1 MVSIRCYL
9 IFYFTKEII
18 ILWKYENNIFI
29 IILLRKIFTRKIA
42 KILVNFSYKSHI
54 NGFYI
59 YIIKKYIFCILFN
72 KIEID
77 FSICEIRN
85 QNIYKKINKW
95 YNLFVCKGIH
105 VIIK

>member
-9 IFYFTKEII
+9 ISYFTKEII
-18 ILWKYENNIFI
+18 RLWKYENNIFI
-29 IILLRKIFTRKIA
+29 ILFLRKIFTRKIA

-59 YIIKKYIFCILFN
+59 YIIKKYIFFIWFL

-77 FSICEIRN
+77 CSDCKVRN
-85 QNIYKKINKW
+85 
-95 YNLFVCKGIH
+95 
-105 VIIK
+105 